1 MGSMGSASGKIGRWA
16 AITALALV
24 VGVAA
29 ADADVTT
36 ERSASILIFPKVVFD
51 SSGLQTGTPVDTII
65 QISNTSNSMVFAHCF
80 YVNAVPPDPTHP
92 PGPTNP
98 PIWQE
103 VDFEIFLTKQQPTHW
118 LLSSG
123 RLDDPGD
130 NKSCSA
136 DCSGAGFDPGR
147 IPPAGNDPFTGE
159 LKCIEV
165 DSSGAPINGNHLKG
179 EATIVTTDGR
189 AEVSAY
195 NAVGVLGLN
204 TDLSSNNSDTTLCLG
219 CGVCIGGPRA
229 GARCAPAAPC
239 PDGYCSVEYN
249 ACPQTVILNHFAEGA
264 TDPVIEALGN
274 GDDGKSNVSTELT
287 LVPCSE
293 DFENQVPPSVVVQ
306 FLITNEFEAQF
317 STSTT
322 VTCWGNF
329 RLNRI
334 GSIGRILEIGTLG
347 TRFAQ
352 TRMSPASDDQP
363 GFVGVVEEF
372 HTQPTASAAIT
383 SRAAL
388 NLHTEGARPMGDVIL
403 LPGAF

>member
-1 MGSMGSASGKIGRWA
+1 MGTMGSASGMIGRWA
-16 AITALALV
+16 VVTSLALIAS
-24 VGVAA
+24 VAA
-29 ADADVTT
+29 AHADITT
-36 ERSASILIFPKVVFD
+36 ERSASILIFPKIVFD

-80 YVNAVPPDPTHP
+80 YVNAVPPDPTRP
-92 PGPTNP
+92 PSPTNV

-123 RLDDPGD
+123 RQVDPSD
-130 NKSCSA
+130 NKSCST

-147 IPPAGNDPFTGE
+147 VPPAGTDPFTGE

-189 AEVSAY
+189 AEVSEY
-195 NAVGVLGLN
+195 NAIGVLGLN
-204 TDLSSNNSDTTLCLG
+204 TDLNSNNSDNTLCLG
-219 CGVCIGGPRA
+219 GPVTQSCPT
-229 GARCAPAAPC
+229 GA
-239 PDGYCSVEYN
+239 EYN

-264 TDPVIEALGN
+264 TDPVIEAFGN
-274 GDDGKSNVSTELT
+274 GNNGQSSVSTELT

-293 DFENQVPPSVVVQ
+293 DFENQVPPSVIVQ

-329 RLNRI
+329 RLNTI

-352 TRMSPASDDQP
+352 TRMSPADNNQP
-363 GFVGVVEEF
+363 GFVGVVEEY
-372 HTQPTASAAIT
+372 HTQPTLTGSIT

-388 NLHTEGARPMGDVIL
+388 NLHVEGARRNGDIIL

>member
-1 MGSMGSASGKIGRWA
+1 MGSASGMIGRWA
-16 AITALALV
+16 VVVSLALV
-24 VGVAA
+24 GTTTIAP
-29 ADADVTT
+29 ADITT
-36 ERSASILIFPKVVFD
+36 ERSASILIFPKILFD
-51 SSGLQTGTPVDTII
+51 STGLQTDGTPVDTII

-80 YVNAVPPDPTHP
+80 YVNAVPPDPSRP
-92 PGPTNP
+92 PSATNV

-118 LLSSG
+118 LLSDG
-123 RLDDPGD
+123 RQEDPSD
-130 NKSCSA
+130 NKSCST

-179 EATIVTTDGR
+179 EATIVTTDGT
-189 AEVSAY
+189 AEVSKY

-204 TDLSSNNSDTTLCLG
+204 TDLNSNNSDNTLCLG
-219 CGVCIGGPRA
+219 GGVSQSCPT
-229 GARCAPAAPC
+229 GA
-239 PDGYCSVEYN
+239 EYN

-264 TDPVIEALGN
+264 TDPVVEHLGN
-274 GDDGKSNVSTELT
+274 GPSSVSTELT
-287 LVPCSE
+287 LVPCTE

-306 FLITNEFEAQF
+306 FLITNEFEQQF

-329 RLNRI
+329 RLNTI
-334 GSIGRILEIGTLG
+334 GPIGRIFEIVPLG
-347 TRFAQ
+347 SRFAQ
-352 TRMSPASDDQP
+352 TRMFPADDTQP

-372 HTQPTASAAIT
+372 HTQPAVRGPNPI
-383 SRAAL
+383 SRAAA
-388 NLHTEGARPMGDVIL
+388 NLHDEGARTHSDIIL

>member
-1 MGSMGSASGKIGRWA
+1 MGSMGSASGLMRRWA
-16 AITALALV
+16 VVTGLALIV
-24 VGVAA
+24 SVTAA
-29 ADADVTT
+29 QADITT
-36 ERSASILIFPKVVFD
+36 ERSASILIFPKLVFD

-80 YVNAVPPDPTHP
+80 YVNAVPPDPTRP
-92 PGPTNP
+92 PSSTNP

-118 LLSSG
+118 LLSNG
-123 RLDDPGD
+123 RLDDPSD
-130 NKSCSA
+130 NKNCSV

-189 AEVSAY
+189 AEISEY

-204 TDLSSNNSDTTLCLG
+204 TDLNSNDSNSTLCLG
-219 CGVCIGGPRA
+219 GGVRPGCRT
-229 GARCAPAAPC
+229 GA
-239 PDGYCSVEYN
+239 EYN

-274 GDDGKSNVSTELT
+274 GNNGKSNVSSELT

-293 DFENQVPPSVVVQ
+293 DFENQLPPSVVVQ

-329 RLNRI
+329 RLNTI

-352 TRMSPASDDQP
+352 TRMSPAGDDQP

-372 HTQPTASAAIT
+372 HTQPTALTPIT

-388 NLHTEGARPMGDVIL
+388 NLHGEGARPNGDIIL
-403 LPGAF
+403 VPGAF